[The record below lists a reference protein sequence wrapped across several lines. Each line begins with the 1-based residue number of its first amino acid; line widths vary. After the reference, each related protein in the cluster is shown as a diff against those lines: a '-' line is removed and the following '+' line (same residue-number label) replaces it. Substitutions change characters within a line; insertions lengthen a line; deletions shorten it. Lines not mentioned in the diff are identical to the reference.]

1 MQRTNSW
8 LANSVCNIF
17 HIRFPAWL
25 KYHFSMLELL
35 IVIAILVILVSLLL
49 PALRKAREQAQMIT
63 CCNQQRS
70 ILQGG
75 IMMYVNDY
83 NDRLPAYDESAE
95 NHVSWPEKLSYPYLV
110 TSKPGTAARNRS
122 FTNFWKCPATVLEVF
137 AGNDRIRSY
146 EITATWNDK
155 GKHLSGGWTFWNER
169 ITSKRITRIYP
180 NSVLMADCGLTNAYD
195 GYAYV
200 VQYLDSAGLKNLSYG
215 IYRHGLKGVFLFT
228 DGHIISLRY
237 PVNLSTNLTLP

>member
-1 MQRTNSW
+1 MQRINSR
-8 LANSVCNIF
+8 LRTAGCNIF
-17 HIRFPAWL
+17 HMHSPVWRQLF
-25 KYHFSMLELL
+25 FSMLELL
-35 IVIAILVILVSLLL
+35 IVIAILAILVSLLL
-49 PALRKAREQAQMIT
+49 PALRKAREQAQMIS

-95 NHVSWPEKLSYPYLV
+95 NHVSWSDKLSYPYLV
-110 TSKPGTAARNRS
+110 TSKPGTAARNRL
-122 FTNFWKCPATVLEVF
+122 FTNFWKCPATVLDGF

-155 GKHLSGGWTFWNER
+155 GGHLSGGWTFWMER
-169 ITSKRITRIYP
+169 MIAKRITRIYP
-180 NSVLMADCGLTNAYD
+180 NSVLMADCGLTNAYS
-195 GYAYV
+195 GYAYA
-200 VQYLDSAGLKNLSYG
+200 VQYLDSAGFKNLSYG
-215 IYRHGLKGVFLFT
+215 IYRHGLKGVFLFA
-228 DGHIISLRY
+228 DGHIVSLRY